1 MDSTSPTDHDKV
13 LRSAAAQNSNIPLSY
28 KPTFAEPIPVVRCTA
43 TKKDGTQCKKWSVRG
58 SNVCIKHGAHLPQV
72 RKAAEARVAE
82 ARTRMMGVT
91 PDMFEILLDLT
102 KPGVSEGVRLKAATE
117 IMDRAGLKPG
127 MELNVTVENVSS
139 PLDDIS
145 KQLTE
150 LASHFTDLGEVQDAE
165 VIDEEVAE
173 TQDSTESPSS

>member
-1 MDSTSPTDHDKV
+1 MDE
-13 LRSAAAQNSNIPLSY
+13 AATYQYL
-28 KPTFAEPIPVVRCTA
+28 C
-43 TKKDGTQCKKWSVRG
+43 SVR
-58 SNVCIKHGAHLPQV
+58 
-72 RKAAEARVAE
+72 
-82 ARTRMMGVT
+82 
-91 PDMFEILLDLT
+91 PDGDVEL
-102 KPGVSEGVRLKAATE
+102 SEGVRLKAATE